1 MLGGVVAALQA
12 FSAPGEAILVHSPT
26 YTGFTSVLN
35 NNGRR
40 AVHTELKRDAE
51 GIWRMDYEDM
61 DKKIKEN
68 HIHLA
73 IFCSPH
79 NPSGRVWE
87 REEIEAA
94 MEVYRKNDCIVI
106 SDEIWSD
113 LTLGNRQHIPTQT
126 VSEDAKKQNDCNVC
140 ADQDVQSCRTD
151 RFLSYCIQPVSSR
164 SDGQADI
171 AVSL

>member
-1 MLGGVVAALQA
+1 MACWAVLSLRCRHFCTGRGM
-12 FSAPGEAILVHSPT
+12 VHSPT

-61 DKKIKEN
+61 EKDQKN

-79 NPSGRVWE
+79 NRADVSGNGR
-87 REEIEAA
+87 
-94 MEVYRKNDCIVI
+94 N
-106 SDEIWSD
+106 
-113 LTLGNRQHIPTQT
+113 
-126 VSEDAKKQNDCNVC
+126 
-140 ADQDVQSCRTD
+140 
-151 RFLSYCIQPVSSR
+151 
-164 SDGQADI
+164 
-171 AVSL
+171 